1 MYLTMWVFLII
12 TTTRQSDV
20 PAGRHVSMDPL
31 TGGPA
36 YLAGR
41 VAGAV
46 AVVYLAYKGYRRVRG
61 GTDAEDGEA

>member
-1 MYLTMWVFLII
+1 
-12 TTTRQSDV
+12 
-20 PAGRHVSMDPL
+20 MDPL

-41 VAGAV
+41 VAGGV
-46 AVVYLAYKGYRRVRG
+46 AVVYFAYKAYLRVR

>member
-1 MYLTMWVFLII
+1 MVFRYNYIP
-12 TTTRQSDV
+12 TARQPDV

-46 AVVYLAYKGYRRVRG
+46 AVVYLLYSGYRRVRG
-61 GTDAEDGEA
+61 NTDAEDSEA

>member
-1 MYLTMWVFLII
+1 
-12 TTTRQSDV
+12 
-20 PAGRHVSMDPL
+20 MDPL

-46 AVVYLAYKGYRRVRG
+46 AVVYLAYKGYRRVG
-61 GTDAEDGEA
+61 AGTDAEDSEA